1 MDLKTIMTKN
11 IITIQKND
19 SIKTASFLML
29 KNEIGFLPVLEND
42 TLIGVITDRDIVIKG
57 CTTLNVENK
66 VQSII
71 SNKVVTIDI
80 NKNIN
85 DCLKIMQEEKISRL
99 IITSENQIVG
109 IISLFDLLKIE
120 KLETEI
126 IKTLKIIKENKIN
139 NKEPLPSIDDFE
151 L

>member
-1 MDLKTIMTKN
+1 MNLKTIMTKN

-71 SNKVVTIDI
+71 SNKAVTIDI
-80 NKNIN
+80 NKNIS
-85 DCLKIMQEEKISRL
+85 DCLKIMQKEKISRL

-139 NKEPLPSIDDFE
+139 NKEPLPSIEDFE